1 MTDRDSFYIS
11 NDDNIIESFYDITVL
26 RQDINEKENK
36 INDVN
41 HRLAE

>member
-26 RQDINEKENK
+26 QQYINEKENK
-36 INDVN
+36 INDLN

>member
-26 RQDINEKENK
+26 RQYINEKENK
-36 INDVN
+36 INDLN